1 MTKQQET
8 RLANLSKKQSVQTL
22 DLKEQGELKRLEGKK
37 AAVPTVSLPLFDV
50 EVSERNAS
58 VTEKFPERTKGETLE
73 ILPSSERSEGEAPAA
88 VPVNPRYVFDA

>member
-73 ILPSSERSEGEAPAA
+73 ILPSSERSQDEAPAA